1 MKNLNNIPSFTEL
14 PSELFFRHDELQ
26 AMEWNAHSHPW
37 GQLNYISH
45 GVMNIEIDGVRYL
58 SPPQYAVW
66 IPPYFMHF
74 SYTLKKAVFRS
85 VYVNDVNSSLL
96 PSRPCTMRLS
106 PLLRAIFNDFALRA
120 ITIPITEQDLRMA
133 QVALDQ
139 ILNLK
144 IYDNYLPYASSPELT
159 FILNELH
166 SNPGDKRS
174 ISVFADSINITS
186 RSLERKCQRELGL
199 SFGEWRLRLK
209 FMHALECLDEG
220 HTIQKIAYDLGY
232 STPSAFIVMF
242 RRFAG
247 TTPDSYRI
255 ANSSKNY

>member
-1 MKNLNNIPSFTEL
+1 MKYSNPIPSFKEL
-14 PSELFFRHDELQ
+14 PSELFFRHDDLE
-26 AMEWNAHSHPW
+26 AMEWDAHSHPW

-66 IPPYFMHF
+66 IPPFFVHF
-74 SYTLKKAVFRS
+74 SYTLSKAVFRS
-85 VYVNDVNSSLL
+85 VYVNDVNSALL
-96 PSRPCTMRLS
+96 PARPCTMKLS
-106 PLLRAIFNDFALRA
+106 PVLRAIFDDFAIRS
-120 ITIPITEQDLRMA
+120 ITIPITEQDLRMT

-144 IYDNYLPYASSPELT
+144 IYDNYLPYASSSDLT
-159 FILNELH
+159 FILNELQI
-166 SNPGDKRS
+166 NPGDRRS
-174 ISVFADSINITS
+174 ISVFADLINMTS

-209 FMHALECLDEG
+209 FMYALECLDAG
-220 HTIQKIAYDLGY
+220 HTVQKISYDLGY

-247 TTPDSYRI
+247 TTPDNYRTTYS
-255 ANSSKNY
+255 NKYS